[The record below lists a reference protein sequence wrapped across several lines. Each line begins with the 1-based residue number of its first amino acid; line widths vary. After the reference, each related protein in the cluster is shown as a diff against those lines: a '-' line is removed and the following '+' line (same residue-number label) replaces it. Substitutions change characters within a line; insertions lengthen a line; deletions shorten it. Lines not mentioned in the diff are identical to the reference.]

1 MRSEGQS
8 CFDTLRPACVAEFRC
23 DGSIC
28 NSKCC
33 HGWRVIVDEEH
44 HSLYQKIPNTK
55 IRRRVLSAVERSE
68 DGNYVMKLRDE
79 EGEACALLEA
89 DGLCFLQKNLG
100 EEYLSSTCA
109 FYPRVTYLFDNM
121 ASGSLTLTCPIARK
135 LLLLGKNPMRLER
148 VQAPLLR
155 DACWAVQPKMDAGA
169 FRIVQETALA
179 LLQQRRYALD
189 DRLALL
195 GFFID
200 RVDEALGAGTEE
212 RELSGIAE
220 FYLTPSAAE
229 LLTYVPFDSA
239 AYMRW
244 LFGWMDEVKRRDW
257 DVLFWGRRADMEEAS
272 FNQVAEVYELQG
284 ENSLARL
291 EALYAEYRALYR
303 EKFLPAHGHV
313 LENYLVNEIF
323 LMAFPC
329 RYEGSL
335 LVDWRL
341 LVARWKLL
349 EFFLIAW
356 VKRYEGDVGEEEVLS
371 LIDCAEH
378 STMHFP
384 RYTEAWNAY
393 IQAGEQELLP
403 WMRQMLVCGE
413 C

>member
-1 MRSEGQS
+1 M
-8 CFDTLRPACVAEFRC
+8 
-23 DGSIC
+23 
-28 NSKCC
+28 
-33 HGWRVIVDEEH
+33 
-44 HSLYQKIPNTK
+44 
-55 IRRRVLSAVERSE
+55 
-68 DGNYVMKLRDE
+68 
-79 EGEACALLEA
+79 
-89 DGLCFLQKNLG
+89 
-100 EEYLSSTCA
+100 
-109 FYPRVTYLFDNM
+109 
-121 ASGSLTLTCPIARK
+121 
-135 LLLLGKNPMRLER
+135 
-148 VQAPLLR
+148 
-155 DACWAVQPKMDAGA
+155 
-169 FRIVQETALA
+169 
-179 LLQQRRYALD
+179 
-189 DRLALL
+189 ALL

-200 RVDEALGAGTEE
+200 RVDEALGARPEE
-212 RELSGIAE
+212 RELLDIAE
-220 FYLTPSAAE
+220 FYLTPAAAE

-244 LFGWMDEVKRRDW
+244 LFGWMDEVKKRDW
-257 DVLFWGRRADMEEAS
+257 DALFWGRRAGMEEAS
-272 FNQVAEVYELQG
+272 FNQVAAVYELQG

-329 RYEGSL
+329 KYEGSL

-371 LIDCAEH
+371 LIECAEH